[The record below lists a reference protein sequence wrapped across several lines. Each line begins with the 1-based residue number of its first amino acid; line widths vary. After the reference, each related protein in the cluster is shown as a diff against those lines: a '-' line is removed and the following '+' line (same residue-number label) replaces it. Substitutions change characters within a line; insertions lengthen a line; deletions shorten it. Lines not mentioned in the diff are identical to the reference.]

1 MAPVGPLCLP
11 VPLLTWRPSS
21 RGCFSELVSCTL
33 SAGRVL
39 APLVPL
45 TDRDINMQ
53 TTGCRHF
60 SLPGLTQTVALAVPG
75 RTFLVHTLI
84 ALLIH
89 TPYRHVMHS
98 LICPYQLEKPQA
110 VKFFVVIKSAREQT
124 SAECCL

>member
-1 MAPVGPLCLP
+1 MLACHTADVETLQPR
-11 VPLLTWRPSS
+11 LL
-21 RGCFSELVSCTL
+21 L

-45 TDRDINMQ
+45 TDQDINMQ

-60 SLPGLTQTVALAVPG
+60 SLPGLKQTVVLAVPG

-89 TPYRHVMHS
+89 TPCRHVTHS

-110 VKFFVVIKSAREQT
+110 VTYFVVIKSAREQT